1 MIDVCTTIKDHFT
14 NASLG
19 TALGDQ
25 LADRCSGGGSSTVLD
40 SGLDV
45 LVERRR
51 GGQCTACRV
60 VDDLSVDI
68 LVRAENAETGTTE
81 GTSLERLADTSLAAF
96 RTFCT
101 DSHCRRSLLL
111 LAFFAEDVLASIA
124 NALALVGL
132 WLAPCADLGRNLTH
146 GLLVNSTDDD
156 FRRRGDS
163 DRDSLGGLV
172 DHFMAETKQ
181 QLDILALHGSAITNA
196 LDRQLLFEARRNTG
210 DHVLDQCTGG
220 APGGA
225 RKARVVG
232 RRNNDAIGAILG
244 IHDIHEHNAH
254 LALRA
259 LDAYITTID
268 RNRNAAYRCN
278 RLFAST

>member
-25 LADRCSGGGSSTVLD
+25 LANRCSGGGSSTVLD

-111 LAFFAEDVLASIA
+111 LAFFAEDLFALVPHT
-124 NALALVGL
+124 LALVGL
-132 WLAPCADLGRNLTH
+132 WLAPCANVRGNLANL
-146 GLLVNSTDDD
+146 LLVRTRNDD
-156 FRRRGDS
+156 FG
-163 DRDSLGGLV
+163 
-172 DHFMAETKQ
+172 
-181 QLDILALHGSAITNA
+181 
-196 LDRQLLFEARRNTG
+196 
-210 DHVLDQCTGG
+210 
-220 APGGA
+220 
-225 RKARVVG
+225 G
-232 RRNNDAIGAILG
+232 RRNSKRDAFRSL
-244 IHDIHEHNAH
+244 
-254 LALRA
+254 
-259 LDAYITTID
+259 ID
-268 RNRNAAYRCN
+268 H
-278 RLFAST
+278 